1 MRLSPCFAVWLCVAS
16 GLSAQQNLVVPAAYT
31 TNDSISYEW
40 IAGASR
46 HLRQQTLIGPSHL
59 VGMYGQLVTAIE
71 LRRTAANET
80 YQGGSTQ
87 WTVHL
92 SHAPHEPIAS
102 SNVYAAN
109 VGVDAVQVF
118 QGRVTLPTS
127 PPALGPSVAWTA
139 ENTIRIRFDTP
150 FMYRGG
156 TLCVDVVGEPI
167 PGHNANWW
175 MADAAFEQVAGT
187 TVDLGGGCGSYGGP
201 QHQWANI
208 ASRSLLPGSYARFF
222 AFGTPYTTAVIALG
236 QRSPVPV
243 PLAAFG
249 FPSAPEC
256 LVHLATFDAV
266 AFLTFEPENMSGL
279 LSRGG
284 VAEARIKL
292 PNSPYVLGAGMTTQ
306 WVEYPTSV
314 TSNAIE
320 WAVSTAPSALDMAL
334 LEGSPQAA
342 TGELSVHLAHVMRLE
357 FQ

>member
-1 MRLSPCFAVWLCVAS
+1 MRFSPCFAVGLCLATS
-16 GLSAQQNLVVPAAYT
+16 LSAQQSLVVPAAYT
-31 TNDSISYEW
+31 TNDAISYEW

-46 HLRQQTLIGPSHL
+46 KLRQQTLIGPSHL
-59 VGMYGQLVTAIE
+59 AGMVGQSITAIE
-71 LRRTAANET
+71 LRRTAANEE
-80 YQGGSTQ
+80 YEGGMSQ

-92 SHAPHEPIAS
+92 SHAPHEPIES

-109 VGVDAVQVF
+109 VGVDAVLVY
-118 QGRVTLPTS
+118 QGRVRLPNS
-127 PPALGPSVAWTA
+127 PPAVGPSIGWTA
-139 ENTIRIRFDTP
+139 ENVVRVQFTTP
-150 FMYRGG
+150 FQYRGG

-167 PGHNANWW
+167 SGHNANWW

-222 AFGTPYTTAVIALG
+222 AFGTPYTTAVFVLG

-243 PLAAFG
+243 PLSAFG

-256 LVHLATFDAV
+256 LVHLATFDLV
-266 AFLTFEPENMSGL
+266 AFLTFEPENVSGL

-284 VAEARIKL
+284 VAEMRLKF
-292 PNSPYVLGAGMTTQ
+292 PNSPYVLGSGMTTQ

-320 WAVSTAPSALDMAL
+320 WTVSTAPSALDMAL
-334 LEGSPQAA
+334 LEGSTQEA